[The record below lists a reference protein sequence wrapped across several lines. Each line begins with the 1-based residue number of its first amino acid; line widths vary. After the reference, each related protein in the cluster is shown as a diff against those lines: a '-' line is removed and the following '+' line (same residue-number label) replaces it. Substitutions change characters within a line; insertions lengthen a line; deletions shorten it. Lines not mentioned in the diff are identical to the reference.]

1 MKILKFIAL
10 VVGMYAIGMYIPYG
24 NFVNMGIIGVGLWK
38 LV

>member
-10 VVGMYAIGMYIPYG
+10 LVGMYVVDIFIPYG
-24 NFVNMGIIGVGLWK
+24 NLINLGVIGVGLWK